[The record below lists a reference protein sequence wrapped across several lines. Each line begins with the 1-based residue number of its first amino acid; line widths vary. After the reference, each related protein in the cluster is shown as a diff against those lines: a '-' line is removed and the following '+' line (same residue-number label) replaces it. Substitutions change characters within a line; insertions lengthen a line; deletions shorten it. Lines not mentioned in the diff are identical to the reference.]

1 MYETSTE
8 EDWLGSCA
16 ISSDG
21 GLIYITDNGNDR
33 LITVDSKGHLLA
45 TIDIKHAIRPHVMPS
60 GLVLVVCRKGTFLQI
75 SQDGKSTRG
84 TFQTPAGATLICD
97 VIYYQKKQRL
107 LAAGKTAI
115 VEMTIELSEDYAY
128 RTEV

>member
-1 MYETSTE
+1 LYEASTE

-16 ISSDG
+16 INSDG

-45 TIDIKHAIRPHVMPS
+45 TIDIKHAIQPHVMPS
-60 GLVLVVCRKGTFLQI
+60 GHVLVVCREGTILQI

-84 TFQTPAGATLICD
+84 TIQTPAGATLICD
-97 VIYYQKKQRL
+97 VIYYQKNNNVYLQQERQP
-107 LAAGKTAI
+107 
-115 VEMTIELSEDYAY
+115 LS
-128 RTEV
+128 R